1 MSTARPT
8 PGGRPPGWQQAHAR
22 RYIETDGQDGH
33 IWEGVTT
40 LLLTTTGRR
49 SGQPRTTP
57 LIYGRAGDKYLIVA
71 SRGVD
76 RRDGI
81 IDYAC
86 LSIIKEYG
94 SLRKARP
101 EHMRYE
107 APESVEGAVAL
118 LSAATGEARVLAGG
132 TDLLVQM
139 RADVVEPDLIVD
151 IKKIAETRAITEEK
165 GGWRIGAAVTGAEL
179 KEHARLKKAW
189 PGVVEAANLI
199 GSTQVQGRATLGGNL
214 CNGSPAADSVP
225 ALIAAGAVATLA
237 GPQGARDL
245 PVEDV
250 MLGPRKLALRKGEFL
265 VSFLLPPR
273 PKGSS
278 DAYLR
283 FIPRTEMDIAV
294 VGAGVSLT
302 VDGAGTIT
310 AARVGLG
317 AVAARVLL
325 VAEAAQAIIGSRLD
339 EAAQERLSA
348 AARAA
353 CRPIDDKRGT
363 TEFRIDVAG
372 VLTRR
377 AALIALDR
385 AG

>member
-1 MSTARPT
+1 
-8 PGGRPPGWQQAHAR
+8 
-22 RYIETDGQDGH
+22 
-33 IWEGVTT
+33 
-40 LLLTTTGRR
+40 
-49 SGQPRTTP
+49 
-57 LIYGRAGDKYLIVA
+57 
-71 SRGVD
+71 
-76 RRDGI
+76 
-81 IDYAC
+81 
-86 LSIIKEYG
+86 
-94 SLRKARP
+94 
-101 EHMRYE
+101 MRYE
-107 APESVEGAVAL
+107 APKSLQGAVAL
-118 LSAATGEARVLAGG
+118 LASATGETRVLAGG

-151 IKKIAETRAITEEK
+151 IKKIPETRAITEDR

-179 KEHARLKKAW
+179 KEHPRLKQAW

-225 ALIAAGAVATLA
+225 ALIAAGALATLA
-237 GPQGARDL
+237 GPDGTRDL

-250 MLGPRKLALRKGEFL
+250 MLGPRKLALRRGEIV
-265 VSFLLPPR
+265 VSFWLPPR
-273 PKGSS
+273 PPRSS

-302 VDGAGTIT
+302 LDNAGTIS
-310 AARVGLG
+310 AARVSLG
-317 AVAARVLL
+317 AVAPKVLL
-325 VAEAAQAIIGSRLD
+325 VPEAAHAIVGTRLD
-339 EAAQERLSA
+339 VAAQQRLEA

-363 TEFRIDVAG
+363 TEFRVDVAA

-385 AG
+385 ARTS

>member
-1 MSTARPT
+1 M
-8 PGGRPPGWQQAHAR
+8 Q
-22 RYIETDGQDGH
+22 
-33 IWEGVTT
+33 
-40 LLLTTTGRR
+40 
-49 SGQPRTTP
+49 
-57 LIYGRAGDKYLIVA
+57 
-71 SRGVD
+71 
-76 RRDGI
+76 
-81 IDYAC
+81 
-86 LSIIKEYG
+86 
-94 SLRKARP
+94 
-101 EHMRYE
+101 YE
-107 APESVEGAVAL
+107 APETVEGAVAL
-118 LSAATGEARVLAGG
+118 LAGATGEARVLAGG

-139 RADVVEPDLIVD
+139 RADVVDPGLIVD
-151 IKKIAETRAITEEK
+151 IKKIGETRRVTEEK

-179 KEHARLKKAW
+179 KEHSRLKQTW

-237 GPQGARDL
+237 GPQGRRDL

-250 MLGPRKLALRKGEFL
+250 MLGPRKLALQKGEIV

-273 PKGSS
+273 APRSS

-302 VDGAGTIT
+302 VDEVGTVT
-310 AARVGLG
+310 AARVSLG

-325 VAEAAQAIIGSRLD
+325 VAEAAAAIVGSRLD
-339 EAAQERLSA
+339 RPAQDRLEA

-363 TEFRIDVAG
+363 IEFRIQVAG
-372 VLTRR
+372 VLARR

-385 AG
+385 ARTR

>member
-1 MSTARPT
+1 
-8 PGGRPPGWQQAHAR
+8 
-22 RYIETDGQDGH
+22 
-33 IWEGVTT
+33 
-40 LLLTTTGRR
+40 
-49 SGQPRTTP
+49 
-57 LIYGRAGDKYLIVA
+57 
-71 SRGVD
+71 
-76 RRDGI
+76 
-81 IDYAC
+81 
-86 LSIIKEYG
+86 
-94 SLRKARP
+94 
-101 EHMRYE
+101 MRYE
-107 APESVEGAVAL
+107 APESIEGAVAL

-139 RADVVEPDLIVD
+139 RADIVDPDLIVD
-151 IKKIAETRAITEEK
+151 IKKIAETRAVTEEK

-179 KEHARLKKAW
+179 KEHAKLKKAW
-189 PGVVEAANLI
+189 PGLVEAANLI

-237 GPQGARDL
+237 GPQGRRDL

-250 MLGPRKLALRKGEFL
+250 MLGPRKLALKKGEIV

-273 PKGSS
+273 PPRSA

-302 VDGAGTIT
+302 LDGSGTIS
-310 AARVGLG
+310 AARVSLG

-325 VAEAAQAIIGSRLD
+325 VQEAAQAIVGSRLD
-339 EAAQERLSA
+339 VAAQQRLEA

-363 TEFRIDVAG
+363 IEFRTDVAA
-372 VLTRR
+372 VLARR
-377 AALIALDR
+377 TALIALDR
-385 AG
+385 ARTS